1 MTSKLFP
8 TQEIGSLMK
17 PSWVVKGLR
26 GQAVNAQDLAQLH
39 KWAKT
44 LKFTKEAKR
53 VEELLSKPSGA
64 RRDLELRDLGSLHQI
79 RFLESAGL
87 DYVFDGEVHRI
98 EMYEHPVRHSTGF
111 TFYGHV
117 RSFDNKYY
125 LKAAAVDKVGL
136 ARPYH
141 LEELEYIS
149 QHAKRKVKVPITGPY
164 TLADWSFNEYYLK
177 KVGKS
182 KKRLSVRDRLFEAKR
197 ELTLDIAREIIR
209 PNLKA
214 LIEAGAPIIQIDEP
228 AATTKPE
235 EVEIFVEAFNEATKG
250 LDVNF
255 PCHICF
261 SDYNLLY
268 PAVLEMKQCSEWQ
281 WELANKAA
289 SEDGY
294 RYLDLLAQHDDR
306 RGVGLGVIDIHVD
319 KVETPELVRDRILRA
334 VEILE
339 DPSRIAVNP
348 DCGLR
353 TRSLDVSY
361 QKLTNMVAGAQLARD
376 VLT

>member
-250 LDVNF
+250 LDANF

-294 RYLDLLAQHDDR
+294 RYLDLLTQHDDR

-361 QKLTNMVAGAQLARD
+361 QKLTNMVEGAQLARD